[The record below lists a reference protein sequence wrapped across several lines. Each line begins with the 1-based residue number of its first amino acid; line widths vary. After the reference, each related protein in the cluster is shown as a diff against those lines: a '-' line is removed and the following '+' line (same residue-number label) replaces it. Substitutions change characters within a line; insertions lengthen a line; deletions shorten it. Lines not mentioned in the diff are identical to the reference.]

1 MRRAVVTVF
10 IAAVV
15 LVLLATLTATDQAD
29 SLGIPLLV
37 DKSQIRILT
46 TIAMFVAMASAW
58 NLVGGLTGYGSFG
71 NVAFFGIG
79 AYTCAVLVES
89 HRLHLPLAVGIALS
103 PVVPAVFAVLVGLPL
118 LRLRGHYFAI
128 ATLGTAVAVGEVV
141 KNIEFLGG
149 ATGLFPPIVHSADVL
164 FLYLMAGAALL
175 AVLATRLVLRGRFG
189 YGLIA
194 IRENEEAARVIG
206 IDTTAYKVAA
216 FALAAAL
223 TGLAGGIFALWNS
236 FIDQSLGFSL
246 DFNIQ
251 MILMAVVGG
260 AGTLLGPVLGAVA
273 LEALIQFVAGSGG
286 DAAVVAQIGLGLL
299 LAVAVIFLPRGIVDF
314 FGGSSRFSLAY
325 LRRTLRDGGI

>member
-1 MRRAVVTVF
+1 MRRAVVTVLV
-10 IAAVV
+10 AAVV

-58 NLVGGLTGYGSFG
+58 NLVGGLTGYGAFG
-71 NVAFFGIG
+71 NIAFFGIG
-79 AYTCAVLVES
+79 AYTCAVLVEP
-89 HRLHLPLAVGIALS
+89 HRLHLPLAAGIALS

-149 ATGLFPPIVHSADVL
+149 ATGLFPPILHSADLL
-164 FLYLMAGAALL
+164 FLYLMTGASVL
-175 AVLATRLVLRGRFG
+175 AVVTTKLVLRGRFG

-194 IRENEEAARVIG
+194 IRENEEAARVVG
-206 IDTTAYKVAA
+206 IDTTRYKVAA

-273 LEALIQFVAGSGG
+273 LEVLIQFVAGSGG
-286 DAAVVAQIGLGLL
+286 DAAVVAQVGLGLL

-314 FGGSSRFSLAY
+314 VGGSSRFSLAY
-325 LRRTLRDGGI
+325 LRRTLREGGI